1 MQIAAA
7 QQDSM
12 LQQQYA
18 IGMSVNPMIGTGV
31 PLEMVLMPAPP
42 PPPSIQPIDLTKT
55 EPVTPEEIVKRMR
68 TKWRI
73 FLYKSYIFCELLYTK
88 KESSRRPHFFLFYLI
103 AYYYLEGWAVWKRC
117 TESICRTRRT
127 WSGNWSKSGKNWS
140 RAKHA
145 RRITRTASDITKSC
159 VGMSLTW

>member
-18 IGMSVNPMIGTGV
+18 IGMGVNPMIGTGV

-42 PPPSIQPIDLTKT
+42 PPPSIQPVDLTKT

-68 TKWRI
+68 TK
-73 FLYKSYIFCELLYTK
+73 
-88 KESSRRPHFFLFYLI
+88 
-103 AYYYLEGWAVWKRC
+103 
-117 TESICRTRRT
+117 
-127 WSGNWSKSGKNWS
+127 
-140 RAKHA
+140 
-145 RRITRTASDITKSC
+145 
-159 VGMSLTW
+159 